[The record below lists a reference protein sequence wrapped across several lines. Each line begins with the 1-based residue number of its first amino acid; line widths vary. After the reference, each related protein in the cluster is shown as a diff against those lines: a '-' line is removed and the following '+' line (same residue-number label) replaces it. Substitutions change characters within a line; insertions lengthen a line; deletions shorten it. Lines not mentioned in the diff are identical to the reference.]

1 MIRADS
7 VHSTPPTNT
16 PIDTTRRGFLGG
28 TAAALAAGTAVNVA
42 ALATMPPAAA
52 ASDPIYA
59 SIEAHKAV
67 AVALV
72 AAVDRNMAFENELHA
87 NERLQRD
94 RRLPDEQQRGKEIE
108 EALSQAYSD
117 EADAAIELLGI
128 YPTTVAGAIAL
139 LTYARDYDNA
149 TFGMGWPIDLIDD
162 TLEGTRN
169 WHSFLIANLVE
180 VLPDLL
186 PVSA

>member
-1 MIRADS
+1 MDQANR

-16 PIDTTRRGFLGG
+16 PIDTSRRSFLGG
-28 TAAALAAGTAVNVA
+28 TAAALAAGTAVNVV
-42 ALATMPPAAA
+42 ALVASRPAAA

-59 SIEAHKAV
+59 AIEAHKAV
-67 AVALV
+67 AAALV
-72 AAVDRNMAFENELHA
+72 AAVDRNSAFEDELHDHG
-87 NERLQRD
+87 RLQRD
-94 RRLPDEQQRGKEIE
+94 RRLPEEQERAKEIE
-108 EALSQAYSD
+108 KALSQAYSD
-117 EADAAIELLGI
+117 EADAALVLLGI
-128 YPTTVAGAIAL
+128 YPTTLAGAMAL
-139 LTYARDYDNA
+139 LTYARDYDNV
-149 TFGMGWPIDLIDD
+149 TFGMGWPIDLEDD